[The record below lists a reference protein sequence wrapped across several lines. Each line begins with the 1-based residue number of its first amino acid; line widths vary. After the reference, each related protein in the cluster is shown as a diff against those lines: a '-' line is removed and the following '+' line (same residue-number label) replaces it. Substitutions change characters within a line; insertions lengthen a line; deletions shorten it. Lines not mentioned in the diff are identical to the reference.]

1 MAGIKKPATLHS
13 LRHSCAAYLL
23 EGRHGCA
30 RDPGATWTCQAHDDG
45 TIQPCRHKD
54 AALVCQPVRAYPRY
68 DLTGGGVP
76 RRGLEVADTFRDH
89 GPAYRRANEGHLS
102 LAQLKV
108 MSAIQACRIEAL
120 GGDVAACAK

>member
-1 MAGIKKPATLHS
+1 M
-13 LRHSCAAYLL
+13 
-23 EGRHGCA
+23 
-30 RDPGATWTCQAHDDG
+30 
-45 TIQPCRHKD
+45 
-54 AALVCQPVRAYPRY
+54 
-68 DLTGGGVP
+68 P

-120 GGDVAACAK
+120 GGDVAACAKCDHLHNAYSARKNQHCPKCHGPAARDWMAARVNDLLPAE